1 MTETYIIIGAAQAGG
16 WAAKTLRDQGFQG
29 RVVLIGD
36 EPYPPHER
44 PPLSKDVLLGVKP
57 PESTHLWPP
66 EKLANI
72 ELKLGARVERIDRAA
87 RQVVIAQGEALT
99 YDRLLIATG
108 SRVRR
113 LNTPGADLP
122 GVHYLRTIDDTLA
135 IKRELGPDTKLI
147 VVGGGWI
154 GLETA
159 AAARKHGAHVTVVE
173 MANQLCNRALPR
185 GIADWLQAKHESQ
198 GVTVRL
204 QTTVTK
210 FEGGGKVERAVLASG
225 EILPVTMVV
234 IGIGIVPNQELAQ
247 AAGLAVDNGILT
259 DACGRTDD
267 PLVFAA
273 GDVTNHANEFL
284 RRRVRLESWANAQNQ
299 AIAAAKAMLGKK
311 EPYVEIPWFW
321 SDQYNL
327 NIQMLGIP
335 HKTDAS
341 VVRGDR
347 AKDQFLEFFLFEGT
361 IEAVAAINSPRDL
374 RFAKRLMQIDKP
386 IDPAR
391 LADVSVPLQD
401 LAKG

>member
-29 RVVLIGD
+29 RVVLIGE
-36 EPYPPHER
+36 EPHPPHER

-72 ELKLGARVERIDRAA
+72 EIKLGARVDRIDRAA
-87 RQVVIAQGEALT
+87 RQVVLANGETLT

-113 LNTPGADLP
+113 LNTPGTDLP

-159 AAARKHGAHVTVVE
+159 AAARKHGAQVTVVE
-173 MANQLCNRALPR
+173 VAGQVCNRALPR
-185 GIADWLQAKHESQ
+185 GLADYLQARHESH
-198 GVTVRL
+198 GVVIRL
-204 QTTVTK
+204 NTSVTR
-210 FEGGGKVERAVLASG
+210 FEGSGKVERAVLASG
-225 EILPVTMVV
+225 ETLPASMVV
-234 IGIGIVPNQELAQ
+234 IGIGVVPNQELAE
-247 AAGLAVDNGILT
+247 AAGLKVDNGIVT

-267 PLVFAA
+267 PAVFAA

-284 RRRVRLESWANAQNQ
+284 RRRIRLESWANAQNQ
-299 AIAAAKAMLGKK
+299 AIAAAKAMLGKT

-327 NIQMLGIP
+327 NLQLLGIP
-335 HKTDAS
+335 HKTDQS

-347 AKDQFLEFFLFEGT
+347 AKDQFLEFFLADGK
-361 IEAVAAINSPRDL
+361 IEAVAAVNSPREL
-374 RFAKRLMQIDKP
+374 RFAKRLIQIDKP
-386 IDPAR
+386 LDPTR
-391 LADVSVPLQD
+391 LADPATSLQD